1 MEFLLGL
8 MDVDMKV
15 NILMI
20 RKKEMVTFIGQ
31 MEESTREDG
40 KMVNSMGLVL
50 IPQLVVKLNKVSG
63 MMVKDFIGYLV
74 EKEEHEGTIFEF
86 TRIRYS
92 FFNLFIQFVRCR

>member
-50 IPQLVVKLNKVSG
+50 IPQLVVKLNKVNG
-63 MMVKDFIGYLV
+63 MMVKDFTGYLV
-74 EKEEHEGTIFEF
+74 EKEEREGTIFEF
-86 TRIRYS
+86 TRIRY
-92 FFNLFIQFVRCR
+92 

>member
-20 RKKEMVTFIGQ
+20 KKKEMVTFIGQ
-31 MEESTREDG
+31 MEESMREDG
-40 KMVNSMGLVL
+40 KMVNSTVLVL
-50 IPQLVVKLNKVSG
+50 ILRLVVKLNKVNG

-86 TRIRYS
+86 PRMRY
-92 FFNLFIQFVRCR
+92 

>member
-1 MEFLLGL
+1 

-31 MEESTREDG
+31 MEESMREDG
-40 KMVNSMGLVL
+40 KMVNSMVLVL
-50 IPQLVVKLNKVSG
+50 ILQLVVKLNKANG
-63 MMVKDFIGYLV
+63 MTVKDFIGYLV

-86 TRIRYS
+86 PSIRY
-92 FFNLFIQFVRCR
+92 

>member
-8 MDVDMKV
+8 TDVDMKV

-20 RKKEMVTFIGQ
+20 RKRVMVTFIGQ
-31 MEESTREDG
+31 MEESMREDG
-40 KMVNSMGLVL
+40 KMVNSTVLVL
-50 IPQLVVKLNKVSG
+50 ILQLVVKLNKVNG

-86 TRIRYS
+86 PRMRY
-92 FFNLFIQFVRCR
+92 

>member
-40 KMVNSMGLVL
+40 KMENSMVLVL
-50 IPQLVVKLNKVSG
+50 IHPLVVKLNKVNG

-86 TRIRYS
+86 TRIRY
-92 FFNLFIQFVRCR
+92 

>member
-31 MEESTREDG
+31 MVESTKEDG
-40 KMVNSMGLVL
+40 KMVNSMVLVL
-50 IPQLVVKLNKVSG
+50 ILLLVVKLNKVNG
-63 MMVKDFIGYLV
+63 MMVKDFTGYLV
-74 EKEEHEGTIFEF
+74 EKEEHEETIFKF
-86 TRIRYS
+86 TRIRY
-92 FFNLFIQFVRCR
+92 

>member
-50 IPQLVVKLNKVSG
+50 ILQLVVKLNKVSG

-86 TRIRYS
+86 TRI
-92 FFNLFIQFVRCR
+92 

>member
-1 MEFLLGL
+1 MEYLHGL

-40 KMVNSMGLVL
+40 KMVNNTVLVL
-50 IPQLVVKLNKVSG
+50 ILPLVVKLNKVNG

-74 EKEEHEGTIFEF
+74 EKEEHEGTIFESRSIQYKF
-86 TRIRYS
+86 LICS
-92 FFNLFIQFVRCR
+92 F

>member
-31 MEESTREDG
+31 MEESTKEDG

-50 IPQLVVKLNKVSG
+50 ILQLVVKLNKVSG

-86 TRIRYS
+86 PSMRY
-92 FFNLFIQFVRCR
+92 

>member
-74 EKEEHEGTIFEF
+74 EKEEHVHDVLMLDKKNQNDLRLF
-86 TRIRYS
+86 TNR
-92 FFNLFIQFVRCR
+92 

>member
-40 KMVNSMGLVL
+40 KMENSMVLVL
-50 IPQLVVKLNKVSG
+50 IHQLVVKLNKVNG

-86 TRIRYS
+86 PSIRY
-92 FFNLFIQFVRCR
+92 

>member
-8 MDVDMKV
+8 TDVDMKV

-20 RKKEMVTFIGQ
+20 RKRVMVTFIGQ
-31 MEESTREDG
+31 MGENTKEVG
-40 KMVNSMGLVL
+40 KMVNNMVLVL
-50 IPQLVVKLNKVSG
+50 ILQLVVKLNKVNG

-86 TRIRYS
+86 PRMRY
-92 FFNLFIQFVRCR
+92 